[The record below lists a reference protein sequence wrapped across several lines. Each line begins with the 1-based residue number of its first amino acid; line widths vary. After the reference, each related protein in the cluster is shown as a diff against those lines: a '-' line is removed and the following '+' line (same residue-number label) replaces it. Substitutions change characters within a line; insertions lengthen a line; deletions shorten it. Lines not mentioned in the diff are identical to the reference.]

1 MNIYPFGKNHILFKT
16 AFAAAVA
23 ASALMA
29 VGCTAKSAAESAAD
43 IPAGTLLVDCYRTT
57 SAAEDNGYCELVLY
71 TTESAD
77 TVKLCIFIR
86 DSADA
91 DEICTTYLVPY
102 KAAQDCFDIINKHH
116 LENWESMEDT
126 TSLDGALTVCK
137 FYSGGSYIRVS
148 TEKMPPDGDK
158 ILESISNVMQ
168 TYATA
173 DSAVPDSSETEVVM

>member
-1 MNIYPFGKNHILFKT
+1 M
-16 AFAAAVA
+16 FAAAFIAVVFV
-23 ASALMA
+23 SIALF
-29 VGCTAKSAAESAAD
+29 VSCTGKSAAESMAD
-43 IPAGTLLVDCYRTT
+43 IPAGTMLVDYYHST
-57 SAAEDNGYCELVLY
+57 SAIENDGHCELVLY
-71 TTESAD
+71 TTDSTD
-77 TVKLCIFIR
+77 TVKLCIFTR

-102 KAAQDCFDIINKHH
+102 KAAQDCFDIINKHR

-158 ILESISNVMQ
+158 ILDSISNVMQ

-173 DSAVPDSSETEVVM
+173 DRAVPDSSETEVVM